1 MKQGAMIFLSILILI
16 VAIALPSVNKNI
28 SSILYVR
35 ISSIVFIYAGA
46 LALNAL
52 YIQSIGSGIGI
63 YSGLFQ
69 VTNISQLL
77 DVFILLIGSFI
88 LIAWP
93 SSLIPASYIH
103 ASFSHNHA
111 HSMTGTVVCSSS
123 SSSINEMINGKA
135 GEYSLIVLFSTLGAS
150 LLVSSADLISMYL
163 SIELQSFG
171 VYILSTIYRDSES
184 ATSAG
189 LKYFLLGSLSSCIIL
204 LGSGLV
210 YTYSGLTNLES
221 IYNLLSVS
229 ENTQILQG
237 LSLGIVLIIIGYLF
251 KISAA
256 PLHNWAP
263 DVYDDSPTIVTIWLT
278 IMPKISILM
287 FLLEIQSQIGNS
299 LLTVFSLTLKN
310 LLLISSLLSLIIGTV
325 VGLAQTKIKRLL
337 AYSTISHIGFILLAL
352 AINTEQAVDSF
363 LFYVVQYSITNLNT
377 FLILIALGYILKSN
391 YVANA
396 SPSFMSDIN
405 EHAHVAHSIHDMST
419 NINVENDRAGNDSS
433 ANVSIIGNGNVIS
446 INESG
451 TNIRPSF
458 MANENV
464 TVPAGSDIKY
474 IVELKGL
481 FFSNPLLSLSLTICL
496 FSMAGVPP
504 LLGFFS
510 KQFVLYSAMQSEYY
524 FIGIVA
530 ILVSVIS
537 ASYYLKI
544 IKVLHTENTEIANP
558 LFPLINPGN
567 NGNVI
572 SINEESGRMG
582 SIHSFMISTLTLF
595 ILLFILKPS
604 ILLNSTQLLALSLF
618 YY

>member
-1 MKQGAMIFLSILILI
+1 MIFLSILILI
-16 VAIALPSVNKNI
+16 VAIALPSINQNI

-35 ISSIVFIYAGA
+35 ISSIIFIYAGA
-46 LALNAL
+46 LALNAF

-69 VTNISQLL
+69 VTTISQLL
-77 DVFILLIGSFI
+77 DVFILLLGSLI
-88 LIAWP
+88 LISWP
-93 SSLIPASYIH
+93 SNTLSRENLPKNKKHFNFVPNRS
-103 ASFSHNHA
+103 
-111 HSMTGTVVCSSS
+111 V
-123 SSSINEMINGKA
+123 
-135 GEYSLIVLFSTLGAS
+135 EYSLVVLFSTFGAS
-150 LLVSSADLISMYL
+150 LLVSSNDLISMYL

-171 VYILSTIYRDSES
+171 VYILSTLYRDSES

-221 IYNLLSVS
+221 IYNLISVS

-237 LSLGIVLIIIGYLF
+237 LSLGVVLIIVGYLF
-251 KISAA
+251 KVSAA

-287 FLLEIQSQIGNS
+287 FLLEIQTQIGSN

-325 VGLAQTKIKRLL
+325 VGLAQSKIKRLL

-352 AINTEQAVDSF
+352 AINTEQAIDSF
-363 LFYVVQYSITNLNT
+363 LFYIIQYSITNLNT
-377 FLILIALGYILKSN
+377 FLILIALGYIIKNNNFL
-391 YVANA
+391 
-396 SPSFMSDIN
+396 
-405 EHAHVAHSIHDMST
+405 T
-419 NINVENDRAGNDSS
+419 DS
-433 ANVSIIGNGNVIS
+433 VQ
-446 INESG
+446 
-451 TNIRPSF
+451 
-458 MANENV
+458 
-464 TVPAGSDIKY
+464 DIKY
-474 IVELKGL
+474 ITELKGL
-481 FFSNPLLSLSLTICL
+481 FFNNPILSLSLTICL

-524 FIGIVA
+524 FIGIIA
-530 ILVSVIS
+530 ILTSVIS

-544 IKVLHTENTEIANP
+544 IKVLHTENTN
-558 LFPLINPGN
+558 
-567 NGNVI
+567 
-572 SINEESGRMG
+572 SSSNETVVNTSL
-582 SIHSFMISTLTLF
+582 SSVHSFMISTLTLF